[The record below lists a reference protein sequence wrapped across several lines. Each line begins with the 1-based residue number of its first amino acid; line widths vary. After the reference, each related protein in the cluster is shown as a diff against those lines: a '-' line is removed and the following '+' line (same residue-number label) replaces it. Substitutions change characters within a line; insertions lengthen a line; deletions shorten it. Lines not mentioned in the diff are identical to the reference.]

1 MGPFTF
7 IFGALILGSFA
18 GRQPVSDLTLCL
30 ITFYY
35 NLRDD
40 LTRRVLI
47 SPLPPVRESSCAAP
61 CSELTSCA
69 SCVESAL
76 KCTWCS
82 ANVRVMGS
90 SVAYRCMTE

>member
-1 MGPFTF
+1 MSPFEVF
-7 IFGALILGSFA
+7 FFALLGSCVGEQRVA
-18 GRQPVSDLTLCL
+18 ILTLCP
-30 ITFYY
+30 ITIYH
-35 NLRDD
+35 NLQDD

-47 SPLPPVRESSCAAP
+47 SPLPPVRESSCTAP

-90 SVAYRCMTE
+90 PVAYR